1 MTFIKS
7 MLLWL
12 SVCPLFFKRKKHYPT
27 SEVDLEPID
36 WTPVLARLKTDAS
49 YAVDPRLL
57 DDTDTEDFAMSRG
70 GTD

>member
-36 WTPVLARLKTDAS
+36 WTPVLARLKSNAS

-57 DDTDTEDFAMSRG
+57 DDTDLDDFSMSRG